1 MRFDPADRI
10 VLKLVGKLD
19 ASRFEG
25 ISDSDIRWLRD
36 AIRAEINEAV
46 QREREA
52 CAKIAE
58 NVPLRDLIAAGI
70 RARGKIR
77 DSSDKLEESPTPT

>member
-10 VLKLVGKLD
+10 VLTLVGKLD
-19 ASRFEG
+19 ASSFEG
-25 ISDSDIRWLRD
+25 ISDRHIRWLRD

-46 QREREA
+46 QIEREA

-58 NVPLRDLIAAGI
+58 SMPLRDLIAARI
-70 RARGKIR
+70 RVRGEIGHSINKP
-77 DSSDKLEESPTPT
+77 EESPTPS